1 MGNETDLCIILAPS
15 VARRTAEEKLKKL
28 EGEQGGL
35 ERKVR
40 EATDASNSI
49 ADDLKLM
56 TNQRDQLS
64 QEKRNLEVSG
74 QAAAFVGMG
83 IVLPCYSLPSSFSS
97 LFSFP
102 SSPSGSLH
110 SLSLLPFHVFPLL
123 PFPHSSLL
131 NSPSFPSPSF
141 FPLPLP
147 RSSLLIP
154 FSPPALSFS
163 HSLPSSLPVLSTPSP
178 HPNSHTA
185 SPSTT
190 TWPRPR
196 RS

>member
-1 MGNETDLCIILAPS
+1 MGNETDLCITLAPS

-141 FPLPLP
+141 FPLLP
-147 RSSLLIP
+147 SFPYPFLTPYPVLPSRPFLFSLLP
-154 FSPPALSFS
+154 LLPPCSL
-163 HSLPSSLPVLSTPSP
+163 HSLPPSQ
-178 HPNSHTA
+178 
-185 SPSTT
+185 
-190 TWPRPR
+190 
-196 RS
+196 